1 MTRRIRARAP
11 YLALAGL
18 SLLVSLTA
26 GCRPSSDADATPA
39 EPPALVIAPE
49 NIAVVEMRDL
59 RSGPSISGAL
69 EPARQAALRAETGG
83 SVLEVLA
90 EAGQAVRQGQVLLR
104 LDGTA
109 LRDAAR
115 SAESGVRLS
124 REQADVA
131 RRNLERAERLAAA
144 GAVADQAVEQAR
156 ATRLGADAALAEAE
170 SRLTSAR
177 TMLGKTEI
185 RAPFAGVVG
194 VRTANLGDVVQPGT
208 PLVTVVDP
216 ARMRLNAAVPLEA
229 LDSIRVGARVDFVVP
244 GYEGREFT
252 GTIER
257 ISPAVDPATRQLPI
271 TVAIPNPGG
280 VLVAGLYAEGRVSLQ
295 ASTGL
300 VVPFGALDLRGAAP
314 RLSVLRQGRTVAV
327 VPQLGLRDE
336 VLELVEVTGGL
347 VAGDTV
353 LLGSARAIPAGTPAR
368 VGQDR

>member
-1 MTRRIRARAP
+1 
-11 YLALAGL
+11 
-18 SLLVSLTA
+18 V
-26 GCRPSSDADATPA
+26 
-39 EPPALVIAPE
+39 
-49 NIAVVEMRDL
+49 
-59 RSGPSISGAL
+59 
-69 EPARQAALRAETGG
+69 
-83 SVLEVLA
+83 
-90 EAGQAVRQGQVLLR
+90 
-104 LDGTA
+104 
-109 LRDAAR
+109 
-115 SAESGVRLS
+115 S

-177 TMLGKTEI
+177 TMLAKTEI

-216 ARMRLNAAVPLEA
+216 DRMRLNAAVPLEA
-229 LDSIRVGARVDFVVP
+229 LDSIRIGARVDFVVP

-257 ISPAVDPATRQLPI
+257 ISPAVDPVTRQLPI
-271 TVAIPNPGG
+271 TVSIPNPGG

-300 VVPFGALDLRGAAP
+300 VVPFSALDLRGTAP